1 MPLRPFL
8 IWLALVVA
16 IVGPLAIAA
25 SSPLLAWRQ
34 PVYIIAGFA
43 GVCGLAMLLLQPL
56 FASGRLPGL
65 TLPVS
70 RRIHRFLGAALVAM
84 VIVHVAGLWVTSPPD
99 VIDALT
105 FASPTP
111 FSAWGVIAMW
121 TIFLTGLIAALRRR
135 LRLSL
140 RQWQLIHMA
149 LAVVIVVSTI
159 VHALLIDGTMGTLS
173 KAMVCAL
180 VAGSALWVMIDM
192 KRRRS
197 GKRRSR

>member
-43 GVCGLAMLLLQPL
+43 GVCGLAILLLQPL

-65 TLPVS
+65 TLPFS

-135 LRLSL
+135 LRLSP
-140 RQWQLIHMA
+140 RQWQWIHMA

-173 KAMVCAL
+173 KAMLCAL
-180 VAGSALWVMIDM
+180 VAGAALWAMIDM
-192 KRRRS
+192 KRRQS

>member
-1 MPLRPFL
+1 M
-8 IWLALVVA
+8 
-16 IVGPLAIAA
+16 
-25 SSPLLAWRQ
+25 
-34 PVYIIAGFA
+34 
-43 GVCGLAMLLLQPL
+43 AMLLLQPL
-56 FASGRLPGL
+56 LASGRLPGL
-65 TLPVS
+65 ALPVS
-70 RRIHRFLGAALVAM
+70 RRIHRFLGAALVAV

-135 LRLSL
+135 LRLSP
-140 RQWQLIHMA
+140 RQWQWVHMA

-173 KAMVCAL
+173 KAMLCAL
-180 VAGSALWVMIDM
+180 VAGGALWAMIDM